1 MFGSTHEQP
10 QHSGPDEALLREVG
24 AHLRQTR
31 MERGESIETVAEN
44 LRIRPGYLEG
54 LEQGDLSV
62 IPGRP
67 YALGFLR
74 SYAQYLGFDGDDVI
88 AQTRSSVGSLSPTAD
103 LQHRVPLS
111 ETRLPKV
118 PVLAVS
124 LVALAGIYAGWSWF
138 GNDDRP
144 GDVPVAEIIP
154 EIDPEPVPSTEG
166 LSRVRPAIYAPPP
179 LERDPLADTTPHTT
193 PEPAATPSV
202 EPPETLTELRQM
214 DAVSPAHVPIRDPSE
229 IALAETAP
237 LPASMPRTESV
248 EVVEQDVAASDEDGP
263 VDEMIVA
270 ELAQPG
276 DETVRP
282 TAETT
287 ATPEPPPLVENVTP
301 ALVQAVELPPVAN
314 EITGE
319 TARSTEDA
327 ALGDPSSVV
336 ARTSASPIVVAD
348 LPPPSELMSPD
359 GAGMEAEAAVD
370 SRLTEANRRK
380 AAQIVAGLEP
390 IANSEPAP
398 RIFQAEPAG
407 SRVILR
413 ARSGAWV
420 HVSSTSNDY
429 LWVRTLKPGEAF
441 VVPDR
446 PDLVLWTGN
455 AGGIEVIVDGEALS
469 PLGPETRVVRGVS
482 LQPGALKRRLRPATP
497 AEPPGL

>member
-1 MFGSTHEQP
+1 MFGSTHEEP
-10 QHSGPDEALLREVG
+10 QHSDPDEALLREVG

-54 LEQGDLSV
+54 LERGDLSV

-74 SYAQYLGFDGDDVI
+74 SYAQYLGFDGNDVI
-88 AQTRSSVGSLSPTAD
+88 AQTRSSVGSLSPTTD

-124 LVALAGIYAGWSWF
+124 LLALAGIYAGWSWF
-138 GNDDRP
+138 GKDSRP
-144 GDVPVAEIIP
+144 DDVPIAEITP
-154 EIDPEPVPSTEG
+154 EIDPDPVPEPAPSTEA

-179 LERDPLADTTPHTT
+179 LEREPLADTTPDSAR
-193 PEPAATPSV
+193 EPAATSVV
-202 EPPETLTELRQM
+202 EPPETLTELRRM
-214 DAVSPAHVPIRDPSE
+214 DALSSAPIRDPSE

-237 LPASMPRTESV
+237 LPASTPRTESV
-248 EVVEQDVAASDEDGP
+248 DVVDQDVAISDEGE
-263 VDEMIVA
+263 VIIA
-270 ELAQPG
+270 ELTPLG
-276 DETVRP
+276 DETVRSTTE
-282 TAETT
+282 TAS
-287 ATPEPPPLVENVTP
+287 PSPPPPVENVTP
-301 ALVQAVELPPVAN
+301 PAQAVEPPTVAD
-314 EITGE
+314 ELTRE
-319 TARSTEDA
+319 TSRSTEDVELA
-327 ALGDPSSVV
+327 DPSPVV
-336 ARTSASPIVVAD
+336 GRTSPSPIVVAD
-348 LPPPSELMSPD
+348 LPPPSELMSLES
-359 GAGMEAEAAVD
+359 AGVEAEAAID
-370 SRLTEANRRK
+370 PRLTEANRRR
-380 AAQIVAGLEP
+380 AAQIVAGLTP
-390 IANSEPAP
+390 IGNSEPAP

-446 PDLVLWTGN
+446 QDLVLWTGN
-455 AGGIEVIVDGEALS
+455 AGGIEVIVDGQALS
-469 PLGPETRVVRGVS
+469 PLGPETKVVRGVS
-482 LQPGALKRRLRPATP
+482 LQPGALKRRLGSAT
-497 AEPPGL
+497 AARPPGL